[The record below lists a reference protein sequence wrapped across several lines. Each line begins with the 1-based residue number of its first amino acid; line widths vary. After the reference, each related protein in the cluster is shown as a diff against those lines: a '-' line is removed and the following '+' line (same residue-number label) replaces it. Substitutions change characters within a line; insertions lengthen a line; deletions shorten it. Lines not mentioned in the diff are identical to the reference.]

1 MKLLQ
6 SSLDKVYK
14 LLKESILDSEVEFEY
29 KYNKVLSNETFT
41 KLRNYLSETYTKDAT
56 TITLDISFDN
66 DDIRVT
72 LEDIESIKSYCKSE
86 NIDKTM
92 NTTYIEKKRIDNIT
106 LDDIRINSKREINLD
121 DDSYQIEEIKKSW
134 KTLNKSY
141 RYKYRFSF
149 VTSDNLF
156 SIDLTAVKSTDS
168 LPNKYSKSFKSSKV
182 LNANETYELEVEY
195 IGNEHGIIYN
205 YITGNVPEI
214 IPSKQKKKQRYED
227 IENKLD
233 GLNYTD
239 YLPTL
244 SDVLNKAQYKMG
256 KRPRK
261 DTIERYQLD
270 ILKMYIH
277 NNPTLR
283 LNKSMSKSQ
292 GNIREIKP
300 KLLYNIDNYYLDYD
314 IVKQSSQLNNTYNNL
329 KIMLSKD
336 SNALDG
342 VIEILDETITKL
354 HMVIYETEL
363 LIPESEKQNVWK
375 QYYKLTN
382 QTNKSYK
389 GLRVPQPVTLS
400 QSELN
405 PENPK
410 NILLNY
416 SVTEKADGERYV
428 LYINETHYGYLL
440 NNKGNV
446 LFTGIEFKVIG
457 EWILDGEYIL
467 RDKEDRPINL
477 YKIFDVYHADDNR
490 VSIYPFKTSKGD
502 SRDNYLQEFRSILK
516 DIEYIEDVNN
526 PLRIELK
533 DYKTGSRKKDP
544 SKILRDSLDIYSMD
558 FEYKTDGLI
567 YLPTTLPVGADI
579 DGGIPDSIEGSWNL
593 NYKWKPPELN
603 TIDFSV
609 TIEKDGKRD
618 KIIAVTINGKPEAY
632 KTLLLKNKYNISKD
646 NYTNFCNMMI
656 HKIPNSFPPD
666 KKNFLPDVSD
676 KEKQIINLSRANILL
691 RNGKMYTE
699 MGEEIRNGDIVEM
712 RFYDKNKDDGEKTN
726 HNMIWEPLRLR
737 NDKPSENT
745 YDTAMK
751 VWETIKERVT
761 IDMISGKEIINF
773 KKYELSNEYYGE
785 KRNSTSSEPLRL
797 LHNYIKL
804 LLIRGIGS
812 SGDLSHS
819 KKIMDTSIGQGGDL
833 QKYFSDDVHCTFLFG
848 LDKSPVNE
856 ACHRYVEK
864 QVYNRRIRKSK
875 PPLSIFIQ
883 FDTSKNIIEK
893 EGLLEE
899 DEYQRNIINSIYGNG
914 TIDKKYSYIHK
925 ELNEKG
931 TSKFTII
938 SCQFSLHYY
947 FETKLTL
954 MGYIRNI
961 TENCKKNGYFIG
973 CCYNGKRIFERL
985 KDSEPFEYKNKH
997 GSIIY
1002 KIEKKYDME
1011 TFEYTDNDD
1020 EMFGNKI
1027 TVEMESIGKP
1037 IDEYLVNFDYFTKIM
1052 NDNGFEL
1059 HVPNMKD
1066 KYDITNPIGSFTSI
1080 IDTLEKRTNRI
1091 DGDKRLKSSESLL
1104 NILKDDKLKELSSM
1118 NDWFIYKKIR
1128 E

>member
-41 KLRNYLSETYTKDAT
+41 KLRNYLLETYTKDAT

-92 NTTYIEKKRIDNIT
+92 NTTYIEKKRIDNIS
-106 LDDIRINSKREINLD
+106 LDDIRINSKREIHLH
-121 DDSYQIEEIKKSW
+121 DDSYQIEEMKKSW

-149 VTSDNLF
+149 LTNDNLF
-156 SIDLTAVKSTDS
+156 RIDLTAVKSTDS
-168 LPNKYSKSFKSSKV
+168 LPYKYSKSFKSSKV
-182 LNANETYELEVEY
+182 LSANETYELEVEY

-205 YITGNVPEI
+205 YITGNVPETI
-214 IPSKQKKKQRYED
+214 INKQKKKQRYED

-233 GLNYTD
+233 GINYTD

-244 SDVLNKAQYKMG
+244 SDVLNKTQYKMG

-277 NNPTLR
+277 NNQTLR

-314 IVKQSSQLNNTYNNL
+314 IIDQTSHIETTYKNL
-329 KIMLSKD
+329 EIVISKD
-336 SNALDG
+336 LNALDG
-342 VIEILDETITKL
+342 VIEILDDTITQL
-354 HMVIYETEL
+354 HMFIYDTEL

-382 QTNKSYK
+382 QTKTRK
-389 GLRVPQPVTLS
+389 GLNVPQPVTLS
-400 QSELN
+400 KSELN

-416 SVTEKADGERYV
+416 CVTEKADGERYV
-428 LYINETHYGYLL
+428 LYINETHRGYLI
-440 NNKGNV
+440 NSKGNV
-446 LFTGIEFKVIG
+446 LFTGIEFSVQG
-457 EWILDGEYIL
+457 EWILDGEYIR
-467 RDKEDRPINL
+467 RDKENRSIYL
-477 YKIFDVYHADDNR
+477 YKIFDVYYADDDN
-490 VSIYPFKTSKGD
+490 VSIYPFKSSKGV
-502 SRDNYLQEFRSILK
+502 SRMSILDEFTK
-516 DIEYIEDVNN
+516 KLADNKYIEDIQH
-526 PLRIELK
+526 PLRIEIK
-533 DYKTGSRKKDP
+533 EYKFGSTKRDP
-544 SKILRDSLDIYSMD
+544 KKILRDSNYIWSRRNNY
-558 FEYKTDGLI
+558 EYEIDGLI
-567 YLPTTLPVGADI
+567 YLPSKLPVGANI
-579 DGGIPDSIEGSWNL
+579 EGGIPDSIDGAWNL
-593 NYKWKPPELN
+593 NYKWKPEYLN

-609 TIEKDGKRD
+609 TIEKEGKRER
-618 KIIAVTINGKPEAY
+618 IIPITINDKPESY
-632 KTLLLKNKYNISKD
+632 KTLLLQNRYNISKD
-646 NYTNFCNMMI
+646 SYTNFCDMMLYDLP
-656 HKIPNSFPPD
+656 KSFPPD
-666 KKNFLPDVSD
+666 KKSFYPDVSD
-676 KEKQIINLSRANILL
+676 KIKETINISRANILL
-691 RNGKMYTE
+691 KNGKMYTE
-699 MGEEIRNGDIVEM
+699 MNEEIRDKDIVEM
-712 RFYDKNKDDGEKTN
+712 RYVKNKE

-751 VWETIKERVT
+751 VWKTIEDPVT
-761 IDMISGKEIINF
+761 IDMITGKEVVEF
-773 KKYELSNEYYGE
+773 EKYELSNEYYGE
-785 KRNSTSSEPLRL
+785 KKSSRSSEPLRL

-804 LLIRGIGS
+804 LLITGIGS
-812 SGDLSHS
+812 SNELPKS

-833 QKYFSDDVHCTFLFG
+833 QKYFTDYIYCSFLFG

-856 ACHRYVEK
+856 ACHRYIDK
-864 QVYNRRIRKSK
+864 QVYNRRSKKSK
-875 PPLSIFIQ
+875 LPLSIFIQ

-893 EGLLEE
+893 EGLVEE
-899 DEYQRNIINSIYGNG
+899 DEYQRNIINSLYGTG
-914 TIDKKYSYIHK
+914 MIDEKYMSIHK
-925 ELNEKG
+925 KLNEKG

-947 FETKLTL
+947 FESKLTF

-961 TENCKKNGYFIG
+961 SENCAKNGYFIG
-973 CCYNGKRIFERL
+973 CCYNGKRIYERL
-985 KDSEPFEYKNKH
+985 QEPEPFEYKNKY
-997 GSIIY
+997 GGIIY
-1002 KIEKKYDME
+1002 KIEKKYDIDS
-1011 TFEYTDNDD
+1011 FEYTDNDD
-1020 EMFGNKI
+1020 EMFGHKI

-1037 IDEYLVNFDYFTKIM
+1037 IDEYLVNFDYFTKVM
-1052 NDNGFEL
+1052 NENGFEL
-1059 HVPNMKD
+1059 YIPDTKH
-1066 KYDITNPIGSFTSI
+1066 KYDLKNPTGSFVSI
-1080 IDTLEKRTNRI
+1080 IDTLKERSES
-1091 DGDKRLKSSESLL
+1091 DKRLKSSESLL
-1104 NILKDDKLKELSSM
+1104 NIVKNEKLKELSSM
-1118 NDWFIYKKIR
+1118 NDWFIYKKVR